1 MAADRAADEEAAAA
15 GGDPGNGSLK
25 KRAILRVENEKQMN
39 IHVGNLPADLTEQE
53 LRTAFE
59 SCGTVESVE
68 IITNLRTHEPLGYG
82 FVIMQTEEQGLRA
95 IETLNGTALKG
106 KAIAVSRANRPGG
119 RRKSH
124 FKKPQVR

>member
-1 MAADRAADEEAAAA
+1 MAGDRAADEEAEA
-15 GGDPGNGSLK
+15 GAGDPGKDALRDP
-25 KRAILRVENEKQMN
+25 RAREEQMN

-53 LRTAFE
+53 LKTAFE
-59 SCGTVESVE
+59 SCGAVESVE

-82 FVIMQTEEQGLRA
+82 FVIMQTEEQGLLA
-95 IETLNGTALKG
+95 IEKLNGTSLKG